1 MLIGWV
7 EDARVGVGQTVV
19 LKKGHLYRWRA
30 IVAMPCSAVTPLK
43 VELLDKLK
51 SAHLLEPA
59 IFTGEPSAEAV
70 TLAVPW
76 PANKLAPPQLVSATQ
91 CVIYI
96 QATWD
101 GVDNAP
107 LDLTPFNTPGS
118 GIELIDIWDQT
129 TGEALVGAPPTPET
143 SVGPALPPPPAVTPP
158 PAPADPPPPPSPSP
172 PAPTKKSSMVVPV
185 AIGVVALIVGAVLF
199 GT

>member
-1 MLIGWV
+1 MIIGWV
-7 EDARVGVGQTVV
+7 EKGDAVGVGQTVV

-30 IVAMPCSAVTPLK
+30 ILDMPCSAVAPLQA
-43 VELLDKLK
+43 ELLDKLQ
-51 SAHLLEPA
+51 SAHLLEPT

-76 PANKLAPPQLVSATQ
+76 PTNKLAPPKLVSATQ

-101 GVDNAP
+101 GVNNAP
-107 LDLTPFNTPGS
+107 LDTAAFNTP

-129 TGEALVGAPPTPET
+129 TGEALVGDPPT
-143 SVGPALPPPPAVTPP
+143 SVGPALPPPAADTP
-158 PAPADPPPPPSPSP
+158 PAPADPPPPSVTP
-172 PAPTKKSSMVVPV
+172 PATLPSAPAKKSSMVPV
-185 AIGVVALIVGAVLF
+185 VIGVAVLVVGAVLL

>member
-1 MLIGWV
+1 
-7 EDARVGVGQTVV
+7 
-19 LKKGHLYRWRA
+19 
-30 IVAMPCSAVTPLK
+30 MPCSAVTPFK
-43 VELLDKLK
+43 AELLDKLQ
-51 SAHLLEPA
+51 SAHLLEPT

-76 PANKLAPPQLVSATQ
+76 PTNKLAPPTLVSATR

-107 LDLTPFNTPGS
+107 LDLAPFNTPGS

-129 TGEALVGAPPTPET
+129 EGVALVGDPPT
-143 SVGPALPPPPAVTPP
+143 SVGPALPPPTDTPPAPDTPLPSVTPP
-158 PAPADPPPPPSPSP
+158 TAPA
-172 PAPTKKSSMVVPV
+172 KKSSMAVPV
-185 AIGVVALIVGAVLF
+185 VIGVVALVVGAVLL